1 MIPQDVSSII
11 FVSVWSL
18 AAVGVGLA
26 CGFLIGR
33 FHAIAHQTK
42 QLKRDREQTLNAL
55 LKLMSSTDQLN
66 VDVDEHN
73 TALASAHQELAAMPQ
88 DTDFEDFHVQLMSN
102 ITQVVQSNRRLENDL
117 VVSKYALEQQAQEID
132 LTRKEARTDVLCGI
146 GNRTAVDETL
156 NFMICRYESE
166 KASFGLMLI
175 DVDHFKR
182 INDSFGHVA
191 GDEVLTSI
199 AVALKECV
207 RPEDFVGRLG
217 GDEFV
222 ILLEGLTVDTADAVG
237 LRIRQTIELYDFSVN
252 NKGQSTVVT
261 LSMGLSVVAENDS
274 ATSLYERADQ
284 ALYKSKSLGRNR
296 LSTLLAGALDEDVAA
311 DENGQLAAE
320 PVRPTIS
327 TYEKFKAS
335 FDID

>member
-1 MIPQDVSSII
+1 
-11 FVSVWSL
+11 
-18 AAVGVGLA
+18 
-26 CGFLIGR
+26 
-33 FHAIAHQTK
+33 
-42 QLKRDREQTLNAL
+42 NAL
-55 LKLMSSTDQLN
+55 VKLMSSTDQLN

-73 TALASAHQELAAMPQ
+73 EALASAHKELASMPQ
-88 DTDFEDFHVQLMSN
+88 NTDFEDFHVALMSN
-102 ITQVVQSNRRLENDL
+102 ITQVVHSNRRLENDL
-117 VVSKYALEQQAQEID
+117 VLSKYALEQQAQEID

-156 NFMICRYESE
+156 NFMICRFGSE
-166 KASFGLMLI
+166 KSSFGLMLI

-222 ILLEGLTVDTADAVG
+222 ILLEGLTADTADAVG
-237 LRIRQTIELYDFSVN
+237 LRIRQTIELHDFSVN

-261 LSMGLSVVAENDS
+261 LSMGLAVVSENDT

-296 LSTLLAGALDEDVAA
+296 LSVLLAETLGGGDSA
-311 DENGQLAAE
+311 DKSGQIAE
-320 PVRPTIS
+320 EPTRPTVS

-335 FDID
+335 FDLD